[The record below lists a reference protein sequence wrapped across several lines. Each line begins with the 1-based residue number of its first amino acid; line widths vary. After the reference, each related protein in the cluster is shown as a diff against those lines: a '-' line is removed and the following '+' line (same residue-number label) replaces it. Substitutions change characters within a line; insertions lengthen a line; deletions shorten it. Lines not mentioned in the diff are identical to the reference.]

1 VDITTLPDDALLR
14 LISSGR
20 AEALSELYD
29 RYGRLIYSLALR
41 IAGDGLIAEELTQ
54 EVFLQVWRNAA
65 YYQVERGRVVTWMA
79 SITRYRSIDRLRR
92 VRSRPP
98 IQDLGEVSLDS
109 LAEDSNPAPEE
120 VVSLMQQRRQV
131 QEAVDHLPPDQKQ
144 VLLLA
149 FYKGY
154 SHSEIAESL
163 GLPLGTVKTRIRLG
177 MQKLRIALIR
187 EQEQI

>member
-1 VDITTLPDDALLR
+1 MDITTLPDDALLR

-98 IQDLGEVSLDS
+98 IQDLGDISLDS

>member
-1 VDITTLPDDALLR
+1 MDITTLPDDALLR

-98 IQDLGEVSLDS
+98 IQDLGDISLDS
-109 LAEDSNPAPEE
+109 LAADSNPAPEE